1 LLADPFLTLK
11 GFSMSSKYIYII
23 FFIALG
29 VLDFYNLKKQRQTI
43 KKQDTNNTRI
53 MYLVYLFLFVIAVL
67 GLLASLIFV
76 K

>member
-1 LLADPFLTLK
+1 M
-11 GFSMSSKYIYII
+11 GSKYIYII

-29 VLDFYNLKKQRQTI
+29 VLDFFNLKKQRQAVQ
-43 KKQDTNNTRI
+43 KDDNNNTRI

-67 GLLASLIFV
+67 GLIASIVLI

>member
-1 LLADPFLTLK
+1 
-11 GFSMSSKYIYII
+11 MSSKYIYII